1 VSVGGIQVSSPVA
14 AQVTQAT
21 LPFTGLSTTSMAVI
35 AAALAALGL
44 LLLAVARST
53 EEKSPARS
61 WN

>member
-1 VSVGGIQVSSPVA
+1 MAAPVA

-21 LPFTGLSTTSMAVI
+21 LPFTGMSTTSMAVV
-35 AAALAALGL
+35 AAGMAALGL
-44 LLLAVARST
+44 LLLAASRQT